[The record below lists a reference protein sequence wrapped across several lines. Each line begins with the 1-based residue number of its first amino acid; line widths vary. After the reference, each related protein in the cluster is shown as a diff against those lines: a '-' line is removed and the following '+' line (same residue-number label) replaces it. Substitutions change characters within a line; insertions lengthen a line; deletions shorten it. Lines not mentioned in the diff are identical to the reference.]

1 MRSKSSSMPT
11 PARRCGP
18 RPSGFTPPSC
28 RPCRSISA
36 RMCSSCRNGWPG
48 FVRPETNRRAPC
60 GSPIGLFSRDP
71 MIRFAATRLI
81 EIVAMLVLMSFVIYA
96 LIGLMPGDP
105 IDLMRS
111 ADPRMSAADAAR
123 LKALYGLD
131 QPLLLRY
138 AGWAQQALA
147 GDLGYS
153 RLFAAPVW
161 RALLPRLG
169 NTLML
174 MLPSFVLAVAVA
186 LGLGIAAARRPH
198 SRLDAAVNL
207 FCFAGVSMPTFWLAL
222 LLILVFAAGFGWLP
236 ASGIATAGTS
246 DVADRLRHLVL
257 PVTTL
262 TLVSAASY
270 TRYVRAAMREALAQ
284 DHIRTARAKG
294 AGEARVIFHHA
305 LRSALVPVTTILA
318 LSFGGLVSGALVTET
333 MFAYPG
339 MGKLIFD
346 AVMGNDYNLAL
357 AALLLATITTM
368 LANLAADLAYG
379 WLDPR
384 VSYR

>member
-1 MRSKSSSMPT
+1 
-11 PARRCGP
+11 
-18 RPSGFTPPSC
+18 
-28 RPCRSISA
+28 
-36 RMCSSCRNGWPG
+36 
-48 FVRPETNRRAPC
+48 
-60 GSPIGLFSRDP
+60 
-71 MIRFAATRLI
+71 MIRFTTIRLV
-81 EIVAMLVLMSFVIYA
+81 EIAAMLVLMSFVIYA

-131 QPLLLRY
+131 QPLVTRY
-138 AGWAQQALA
+138 AGWARQALA

-161 RALLPRLG
+161 AALLPRLG
-169 NTLML
+169 NSLLLMGS
-174 MLPSFVLAVAVA
+174 SFVLAFGLA
-186 LGLGIAAARRPH
+186 LVLGTAAARRPN

-207 FCFAGVSMPTFWLAL
+207 FCFAGISMPTFWLAL
-222 LLILVFAAGFGWLP
+222 VLILIFAAGLGWLP
-236 ASGIATAGTS
+236 ASGIATAGTG
-246 DVADRLRHLVL
+246 DRVHHLIL
-257 PVTTL
+257 PVATLMLVTTG
-262 TLVSAASY
+262 SY

-294 AGEARVIFHHA
+294 ASEVRVIFRHA
-305 LRSALVPVTTILA
+305 LRGALVPVTTILA

-357 AALLLATITTM
+357 AALLLATVTTM
-368 LANLAADLAYG
+368 IANLAADLIYA

>member
-1 MRSKSSSMPT
+1 
-11 PARRCGP
+11 
-18 RPSGFTPPSC
+18 
-28 RPCRSISA
+28 
-36 RMCSSCRNGWPG
+36 
-48 FVRPETNRRAPC
+48 
-60 GSPIGLFSRDP
+60 
-71 MIRFAATRLI
+71 MIRFSAIRLV
-81 EIVAMLVLMSFVIYA
+81 EIAVTVLVMSFLIYV

-105 IDLMRS
+105 IDLMRQ
-111 ADPRMSAADAAR
+111 ADPRMSAADVAR
-123 LKALYGLD
+123 LKVVYGLD
-131 QPLLLRY
+131 QPLFARYLGWLRL
-138 AGWAQQALA
+138 ALA

-161 RALLPRLG
+161 SALLPRLG
-169 NTLML
+169 NSLLLMGS
-174 MLPSFVLAVAVA
+174 SFFLALALA
-186 LGLGIAAARRPH
+186 LGLGIAAARRPN
-198 SRLDAAVNL
+198 SRLDGPINL

-222 LLILVFAAGFGWLP
+222 VLILVFATGLGWLP

-246 DVADRLRHLVL
+246 GLGDRLSHLVL
-257 PVTTL
+257 PVATL
-262 TLVSAASY
+262 TLASIGGY
-270 TRYVRAAMREALAQ
+270 TRYVRAAMKEALAQ

-294 AGEARVIFHHA
+294 ASEARVILHHA
-305 LRSALVPVTTILA
+305 MRSALIPVTTILA

-357 AALLLATITTM
+357 VALLLATITTM

>member
-1 MRSKSSSMPT
+1 
-11 PARRCGP
+11 
-18 RPSGFTPPSC
+18 
-28 RPCRSISA
+28 
-36 RMCSSCRNGWPG
+36 
-48 FVRPETNRRAPC
+48 
-60 GSPIGLFSRDP
+60 
-71 MIRFAATRLI
+71 MIRFAAIRLV
-81 EIVAMLVLMSFVIYA
+81 EILAMLVLMSFVIYA

-123 LKALYGLD
+123 LKALYGLE

-138 AGWAQQALA
+138 AGWAAQALA

-169 NTLML
+169 NSLLLMG
-174 MLPSFVLAVAVA
+174 PSFVFAVTIA
-186 LGLGIAAARRPH
+186 LGLGIAAARRPG
-198 SRLDAAVNL
+198 SRLDAAINL
-207 FCFAGVSMPTFWLAL
+207 FCFAGVSLPTFWLAL
-222 LLILVFAAGFGWLP
+222 VLILVFAAGFGWLP
-236 ASGIATAGTS
+236 ASGIATAGS
-246 DVADRLRHLVL
+246 SGVADRLRHLIL

-294 AGEARVIFHHA
+294 AGETRVIFHHA

-357 AALLLATITTM
+357 AALLLATALTM
-368 LANLAADLAYG
+368 VANLAADLAYA

>member
-1 MRSKSSSMPT
+1 
-11 PARRCGP
+11 
-18 RPSGFTPPSC
+18 
-28 RPCRSISA
+28 
-36 RMCSSCRNGWPG
+36 
-48 FVRPETNRRAPC
+48 
-60 GSPIGLFSRDP
+60 
-71 MIRFAATRLI
+71 MIRFTAVRLV
-81 EIVAMLVLMSFVIYA
+81 EITAMLVLMSFVIYA

-105 IDLMRS
+105 IDLMRQ
-111 ADPRMSAADAAR
+111 ADPRVSAADVAR
-123 LKALYGLD
+123 LKAVYGLD
-131 QPLLLRY
+131 QPLFSRY
-138 AGWAQQALA
+138 LDWARRALA

-161 RALLPRLG
+161 SALVPRLG
-169 NTLML
+169 NSLVLMGS
-174 MLPSFVLAVAVA
+174 SFLLALALA
-186 LGLGIAAARRPH
+186 LGLGTAAARRPN

-207 FCFAGVSMPTFWLAL
+207 VCFAGVSMPTFWLAL
-222 LLILVFAAGFGWLP
+222 ILILLFAAGLGWLP
-236 ASGIATAGTS
+236 ASGIATAGTG
-246 DVADRLRHLVL
+246 DLADRLRHLVL
-257 PVTTL
+257 PVATL
-262 TLVSAASY
+262 TLASVGGY
-270 TRYVRAAMREALAQ
+270 TRYVRVAMREALAQ

-294 AGEARVIFHHA
+294 ASEARVILHHA
-305 LRSALVPVTTILA
+305 MRSALIPVTTILA

-357 AALLLATITTM
+357 AALLLATVVTM